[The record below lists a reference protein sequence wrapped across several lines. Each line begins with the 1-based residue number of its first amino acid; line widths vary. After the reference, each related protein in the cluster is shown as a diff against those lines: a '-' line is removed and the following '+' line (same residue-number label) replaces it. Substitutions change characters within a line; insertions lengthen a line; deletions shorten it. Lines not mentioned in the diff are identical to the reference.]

1 MSLLR
6 SFSFNNDELTDD
18 DLSLFEYLVENPEYK
33 SEFSYDILINS
44 LNGKIDKSKKF
55 NLVGYENSIRK
66 NNILCIYN
74 KAKKEKSYDAPIDD
88 DTDASLS
95 NFIRDEKDLID
106 DLLEDDFYNEAV
118 NYILSSGIYELL
130 VKSSIFIDLRVTLF
144 RALQGIPDAVR
155 YLKLACDT
163 DNKLKDYIE
172 AILTHGVDED
182 LKRRLGGY
190 CYGTG

>member
-1 MSLLR
+1 MLMR
-6 SFSFNNDELTDD
+6 SFSFNNDELTDA

-44 LNGKIDKSKKF
+44 LNGKIDKSKTF

-95 NFIRDEKDLID
+95 EFIRDEKDLID
-106 DLLEDDFYNEAV
+106 NLLEDDFYNEAV

-155 YLKLACDT
+155 HLKLACDT
-163 DNKLKDYIE
+163 DTKLKDYIE
-172 AILTHGVDED
+172 AILIHGVDED
-182 LKRRLGGY
+182 LQRRLGDY

>member
-1 MSLLR
+1 MLMR

-33 SEFSYDILINS
+33 SEYSYDILKAAME
-44 LNGKIDKSKKF
+44 GRIDYTKDF
-55 NLVGYENSIRK
+55 NLKAYEKKIKK
-66 NNILCIYN
+66 NNLIGAYN
-74 KAKKEKSYDAPIDD
+74 KTKTEKSYDAPIDD
-88 DTDASLS
+88 DTNASLS
-95 NFIRDEKDLID
+95 DFIRDEKDLID
-106 DLLEDDFYNEAV
+106 NLLEDDFYNEAV

-163 DNKLKDYIE
+163 DSKLKDYVE
-172 AILTHGVDED
+172 AILIHGVDED
-182 LKRRLGGY
+182 LKSRLGGY

>member
-1 MSLLR
+1 MLMR

-33 SEFSYDILINS
+33 SEYSYDILTAAMEGRIN
-44 LNGKIDKSKKF
+44 KTVPF
-55 NLVGYENSIRK
+55 NLVGYENSIR
-66 NNILCIYN
+66 NNNKLCIYN

-95 NFIRDEKDLID
+95 EFIRDEKDLID
-106 DLLEDDFYNEAV
+106 NLLEDDFYNEAV
-118 NYILSSGIYELL
+118 EYIMCSDIYELL
-130 VKSSIFIDLRVTLF
+130 VKSSIFIDLRLTLF

-163 DNKLKDYIE
+163 DSKLKDYIE
-172 AILTHGVDED
+172 AILIHGVDED

-190 CYGTG
+190 CYGTC

>member
-1 MSLLR
+1 MLMR
-6 SFSFNNDELTDD
+6 SFSFDNDELTDD

-44 LNGKIDKSKKF
+44 LNGKIDKSKTF
-55 NLVGYENSIRK
+55 NLVGYENSIR
-66 NNILCIYN
+66 NNNTLCIYN

-88 DTDASLS
+88 DTNASLS
-95 NFIRDEKDLID
+95 EFIRDEKDLID
-106 DLLEDDFYNEAV
+106 NLLEDDFYNEAV

-172 AILTHGVDED
+172 AILIHGVDED